1 MPHALL
7 VEGLGEVEEALAALS
22 QSVQGEL
29 PPRSSLHY
37 FYEKARRSVVKA
49 GLRRLRRAHRAYK
62 KGLRLLIR
70 GIRTQQPSLI
80 ERGIL
85 LLHRA
90 RVEAAKSVRASKVA
104 ARKVVARARK
114 RMLSGLG
121 EELGFFDVF
130 RKIGGAIAA
139 GAHRA
144 VSAVRSAAGRV
155 ASAVKGSFKWV
166 GDRFW
171 SALRKVCLALSLCN
185 RISRQ
190 RGATPALERKRRAI
204 LHKCAALKVALAPA
218 WPVVARYCPKIQA
231 KGVRAARA
239 AEKARVYRRRALRER
254 RRALSAAYKGL
265 RARRYAYRYKRRA
278 LRERR
283 RLRHLR
289 RRLRYYRRRRLYR
302 RYRRAYRAYRRR
314 YRRYRRY
321 RRRYYRYRRRYRS
334 YRRRYRRYR
343 RRYRSYRRRYRR
355 YRRRYRRRRYR
366 RRRRRRHRLRG
377 LELGIAPAVAAVI
390 IGAMATA
397 VAIIAAITSWFRE
410 NAKAEQEKQRTAQ
423 AREQAKVATQWI
435 RVQEEQ
441 KKAAQQMYAEAAR
454 QYQQAQQ
461 RLMTAATPAERA
473 AAQAALVAA
482 QQKMQAAQQILQK
495 PIAPPPAVAPTMM
508 PTAVTKPSI
517 FDKIGKFFG
526 IPGDWIKWGLVGV
539 IVLMLAPVLIRLVR
553 SIREA
558 IGGEKD

>member
-1 MPHALL
+1 MRYALL
-7 VEGLGEVEEALAALS
+7 VEGLGEVEEALASLA
-22 QSVQGEL
+22 QSVRGGL
-29 PPRSSLHY
+29 PPSSSLLY
-37 FYEKARRSVVKA
+37 FYERARRSVVRA

-62 KGLRLLIR
+62 EGLRLLIR

-90 RVEAAKSVRASKVA
+90 RVEAAKSVRASKIA
-104 ARKVVARARK
+104 ARRVTARAR
-114 RMLSGLG
+114 RRLLSGLG
-121 EELGFFDVF
+121 ELGFFEVF
-130 RKIGGAIAA
+130 RKIGRAIAA

-144 VSAVRSAAGRV
+144 VSAVRAAAGRV
-155 ASAVKGSFKWV
+155 SSAVRGAFKWV

-171 SALRKVCLALSLCN
+171 GALRKVCLALSLCN
-185 RISRQ
+185 RVSRQ
-190 RGATPALERKRRAI
+190 RGATPALERKRQAI
-204 LHKCAALKVALAPA
+204 LRKCAALRVMLAPA
-218 WPVVARYCPKIQA
+218 WLIVARYCPKIQA
-231 KGVRAARA
+231 AGVRAARA
-239 AEKARVYRRRALRER
+239 AERARVYRRRALRER
-254 RRALSAAYKGL
+254 RRALRAAYRAL
-265 RARRYAYRYKRRA
+265 RARRYA

-302 RYRRAYRAYRRR
+302 RYRRAYRAYRRHYRR
-314 YRRYRRY
+314 YRRYRRAYRRY
-321 RRRYYRYRRRYRS
+321 RRRYYRHRRRYHR
-334 YRRRYRRYR
+334 YRRRYRRY
-343 RRYRSYRRRYRR
+343 
-355 YRRRYRRRRYR
+355 RRYRRRRYR
-366 RRRRRRHRLRG
+366 RRRYRRHRLRG
-377 LELGIAPAVAAVI
+377 LELGIAPAVAAII

-397 VAIIAAITSWFRE
+397 AAIIAAITSWFRE
-410 NAKAEQEKQRTAQ
+410 NAKAEQEKQRAAQ

-441 KKAAQQMYAEAAR
+441 KKYAQQLYAEAVQ

-461 RLMTAATPAERA
+461 RLMTATTPAERA
-473 AAQAALVAA
+473 EAQAALVAA

-495 PIAPPPAVAPTMM
+495 PIAPPPAIVPTM
-508 PTAVTKPSI
+508 PTAAAKPSI

-539 IVLMLAPVLIRLVR
+539 IILALAPHLIRLFR

-558 IGGEKD
+558 MGGEKE

>member
-29 PPRSSLHY
+29 PPRSSFHY

-104 ARKVVARARK
+104 ARRVVARARK

-139 GAHRA
+139 GVHRA

-166 GDRFW
+166 GDKFW
-171 SALRKVCLALSLCN
+171 DALRRVCLALSLCN

-204 LHKCAALKVALAPA
+204 LHRCTVLRTTLAPV
-218 WPVVARYCPKIQA
+218 WFVVRRYCPKIQA

-265 RARRYAYRYKRRA
+265 RARRYA
-278 LRERR
+278 LRERG
-283 RLRHLR
+283 RLRYLR
-289 RRLRYYRRRRLYR
+289 RKLRYYRRRGLYR
-302 RYRRAYRAYRRR
+302 RYRRAYRAYRKSCRR
-314 YRRYRRY
+314 YRRYGRAYRRY
-321 RRRYYRYRRRYRS
+321 KRRYYAH
-334 YRRRYRRYR
+334 RRRYRRYGR
-343 RRYRSYRRRYRR
+343 AYRRYRGRYRR

-390 IGAMATA
+390 ISAMG
-397 VAIIAAITSWFRE
+397 IAGWVIHNITSFMRE

-441 KKAAQQMYAEAAR
+441 KKAAQQMLVEATQ
-454 QYQQAQQ
+454 QYQQAYQ
-461 RLMTAATPAERA
+461 RLMTATTPAERQ

>member
-104 ARKVVARARK
+104 ARRVVARARK

-166 GDRFW
+166 GDKFW
-171 SALRKVCLALSLCN
+171 DALRRVCLALSLCN

-204 LHKCAALKVALAPA
+204 LHKCTALRVALAPV
-218 WPVVARYCPKIQA
+218 WFVVRRYCPKIQV

-265 RARRYAYRYKRRA
+265 RARRYA

-283 RLRHLR
+283 RLRYLR
-289 RRLRYYRRRRLYR
+289 RKLRYYRRRGLYR
-302 RYRRAYRAYRRR
+302 RYRRAYRAYRKS

-321 RRRYYRYRRRYRS
+321 GRAYRKYRRRYYAH
-334 YRRRYRRYR
+334 RRRYRRYR
-343 RRYRSYRRRYRR
+343 RAYRRA
-355 YRRRYRRRRYR
+355 RRRYRRRRYR
-366 RRRRRRHRLRG
+366 RRRHRLRG
-377 LELGIAPAVAAVI
+377 LELGVAPAVAAIILKLGLGTLVAAVI
-390 IGAMATA
+390 LGAL
-397 VAIIAAITSWFRE
+397 SFLKE
-410 NAKAEQEKQRTAQ
+410 NAKAEQEKQRAAQ

-461 RLMTAATPAERA
+461 RLMTATTPEERA

-508 PTAVTKPSI
+508 PTAVKPSI

-539 IVLMLAPVLIRLVR
+539 IVLMLAPHLIRLFR

-558 IGGEKD
+558 MKSEEE

>member
-7 VEGLGEVEEALAALS
+7 VEGLGEVEEALASLF
-22 QSVQGEL
+22 QSVRGEL

-37 FYEKARRSVVKA
+37 FYEKARRSVVKT
-49 GLRRLRRAHRAYK
+49 GLRRLRRAYKAYK
-62 KGLRLLIR
+62 EGLRLLIR

-80 ERGIL
+80 ERGVL

-90 RVEAAKSVRASKVA
+90 RVEAAKSVRASRVA
-104 ARKVVARARK
+104 ARRVVARAR
-114 RMLSGLG
+114 RRLLSGLG
-121 EELGFFDVF
+121 EELGFFEVF
-130 RKIGGAIAA
+130 RKIGRAVAA

-144 VSAVRSAAGRV
+144 VTAVRSAAGRI

-171 SALRKVCLALSLCN
+171 SALRRVCLALSLCN
-185 RISRQ
+185 RVSR
-190 RGATPALERKRRAI
+190 RKGVTPALERKRRAI
-204 LHKCAALKVALAPA
+204 LRKCAALKAMLAPA
-218 WPVVARYCPKIQA
+218 WLIVARYCPKIQA

-265 RARRYAYRYKRRA
+265 RARRYA

-283 RLRHLR
+283 RLRYLR
-289 RRLRYYRRRRLYR
+289 RKLRYYRRRGLYR
-302 RYRRAYRAYRRR
+302 RYRRAYRAYRKSYRR
-314 YRRYRRY
+314 YRRYGRAYRRY
-321 RRRYYRYRRRYRS
+321 RRRYYAHRRRYRR
-334 YRRRYRRYR
+334 YGRAYRRYR
-343 RRYRSYRRRYRR
+343 RRYRRY
-355 YRRRYRRRRYR
+355 RRYRRRRYR

-397 VAIIAAITSWFRE
+397 AAIIAAITSWFRE
-410 NAKAEQEKQRTAQ
+410 NAKAEQEKQRAAQ
-423 AREQAKVATQWI
+423 AKEQAKVATQWI

-441 KKAAQQMYAEAAR
+441 KKAAQQMYAEAVQ

-461 RLMTAATPAERA
+461 RLMTATTPEERA
-473 AAQAALVAA
+473 RAQAALVAA

-495 PIAPPPAVAPTMM
+495 PIAPPPVVAPTMM
-508 PTAVTKPSI
+508 PAAAKPSI

-539 IVLMLAPVLIRLVR
+539 IILALAPHLIRLFR

-558 IGGEKD
+558 MKGEKE

>member
-37 FYEKARRSVVKA
+37 FYEKARRKVVKT

-62 KGLRLLIR
+62 EGLRLLIR

-90 RVEAAKSVRASKVA
+90 GVEAARSVRASKVA
-104 ARKVVARARK
+104 ARRVVARARK

-139 GAHRA
+139 GARRA
-144 VSAVRSAAGRV
+144 VSAVRAAAGRV
-155 ASAVKGSFKWV
+155 ASAAGGAFKWV

-171 SALRKVCLALSLCN
+171 GALRKVCLALSLCN

-190 RGATPALERKRRAI
+190 RGATPALERKRQAI
-204 LHKCAALKVALAPA
+204 LRKCAALKVALAPA

-254 RRALSAAYKGL
+254 RRALRAAYKGL
-265 RARRYAYRYKRRA
+265 RARRYA

-283 RLRHLR
+283 RLRYLR
-289 RRLRYYRRRRLYR
+289 RKLRYYRRRGLYR
-302 RYRRAYRAYRRR
+302 RYRRAYRAYRKS

-321 RRRYYRYRRRYRS
+321 GRAYRRYKRRYYAH
-334 YRRRYRRYR
+334 RRRYRRYGR
-343 RRYRSYRRRYRR
+343 AYRRYRSRYRR

-366 RRRRRRHRLRG
+366 RRRRRRRRLRG

-390 IGAMATA
+390 ISAMG
-397 VAIIAAITSWFRE
+397 IAAWIIHNITSFMRE

-441 KKAAQQMYAEAAR
+441 KKAAQQMYAEGVQ
-454 QYQQAQQ
+454 QYQQAYQ
-461 RLMTAATPAERA
+461 RLMTATTPEERA
-473 AAQAALVAA
+473 RAQAALALA

-495 PIAPPPAVAPTMM
+495 PIAPPPSVAPTMM
-508 PTAVTKPSI
+508 PTAVAKPSI

-539 IVLMLAPVLIRLVR
+539 IILALAPVLIRLIR